1 MTRMSTWL
9 ICPAINCTIWV
20 QWKNSMPALSF
31 GRSHARVEFHGLSQE
46 LLCNG
51 LNNKK
56 SQRKSAVVYEG
67 LICSAQIPKTSKDIY
82 SYSQGTTRGF
92 PTRGALGMR
101 ARAKKTG
108 DGTDI
113 GSIDEFDS
121 SYRIVGRICGTN
133 TRHWLRPS
141 PLETRFMLTNLLWSE
156 NNSCIEE
163 SLFITQIQELGNV
176 KPHTCMIMH
185 WHACCISN
193 QVFWYKSALVVIKG
207 LCKRASLS
215 GSGI

>member
-1 MTRMSTWL
+1 
-9 ICPAINCTIWV
+9 
-20 QWKNSMPALSF
+20 MPALSF

-121 SYRIVGRICGTN
+121 SYRIVGRIC
-133 TRHWLRPS
+133 RPY
-141 PLETRFMLTNLLWSE
+141 LWHKYQALAPAVASR
-156 NNSCIEE
+156 NKVHVD
-163 SLFITQIQELGNV
+163 Q
-176 KPHTCMIMH
+176 
-185 WHACCISN
+185 
-193 QVFWYKSALVVIKG
+193 LVVK
-207 LCKRASLS
+207 
-215 GSGI
+215 